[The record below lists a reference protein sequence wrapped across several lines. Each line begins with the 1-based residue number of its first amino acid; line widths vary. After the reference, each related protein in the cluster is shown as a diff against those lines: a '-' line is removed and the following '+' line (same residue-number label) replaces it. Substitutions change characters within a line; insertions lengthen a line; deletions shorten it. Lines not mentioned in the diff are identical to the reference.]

1 MTAEQYCFCDLA
13 PLYVLDLLSDSERQW
28 VEQQLE
34 ECPDLIEELASYQE
48 AIDVLPYAAPPV
60 PMADDLKGRLF
71 DRLGLDLPV
80 QAPPHPS
87 GQVDAPDILS
97 VRSRDVQWQ
106 PHPVP
111 GVRMAIFHR
120 DPDKREITGV
130 LRAEPGVHY
139 LNHQHA
145 DIEEIYMLEGDLVM
159 GETTYHAGDY
169 LRSYPGSMHEPYT
182 TEGCMFFF
190 RTSMDDQ
197 YPLTWRNI
205 TRLMPRWLRP
215 KSPS

>member
-1 MTAEQYCFCDLA
+1 MTVEHYCFCDLA

-60 PMADDLKGRLF
+60 PMATDLKARLF
-71 DRLGLDLPV
+71 ERLELDLP
-80 QAPPHPS
+80 APS
-87 GQVDAPDILS
+87 VAPNRPDPFEIVS
-97 VRSRDVQWQ
+97 VRSQEMQWQ

-111 GVRMAIFHR
+111 GVRMAIFHSN
-120 DPDKREITGV
+120 PDKREITGL

-145 DIEEIYMLEGDLVM
+145 DIEEIYMLEGDLVI

-215 KSPS
+215 KSPT